1 MTIYR
6 SETTHIPQSYNGRR
20 FAEEYIERLKEQGA
34 FKERKDTSQ
43 FVSIHAEYTFN
54 IEEQKND

>member
-43 FVSIHAEYTFN
+43 FVSIYAEYTLN
-54 IEEQKND
+54 IEEQKE